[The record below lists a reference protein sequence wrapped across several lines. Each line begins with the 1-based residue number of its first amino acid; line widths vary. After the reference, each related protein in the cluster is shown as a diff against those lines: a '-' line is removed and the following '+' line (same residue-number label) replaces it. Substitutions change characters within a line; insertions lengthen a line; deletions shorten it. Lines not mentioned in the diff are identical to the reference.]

1 MIWSSFFKNFYNTKP
16 SSQFALAGYNSYS
29 NLVVGMSIIDF
40 NRSNLIPLNN
50 ISYVNGASSNTI
62 KGLDERNLSFLNITE
77 PSEEDI
83 FLNYCKYNLLSLF
96 LDSDKSIIEKIDQF
110 NKNIHL
116 FSNEVYNIMNITN
129 GGLMDE
135 WNYENF

>member
-1 MIWSSFFKNFYNTKP
+1 MIWSNFFKNFYNTKP

-40 NRSNLIPLNN
+40 NRSNLIPLSN
-50 ISYVNGASSNTI
+50 ISFVNGVSSSTF

-77 PSEEDI
+77 PSEEEI
-83 FLNYCKYNLLSLF
+83 FLNYHKYNLLSLF
-96 LDSDKSIIEKIDQF
+96 LDSDKSIIEKINQF

-129 GGLMDE
+129 GGLMND

>member
-1 MIWSSFFKNFYNTKP
+1 MIWSSFFKNLYNTKP
-16 SSQFALAGYNSYS
+16 SSQFALAGYNGYS
-29 NLVVGMSIIDF
+29 NQVVGISIIDF
-40 NRSNLIPLNN
+40 NKSNLIPLNN
-50 ISYVNGASSNTI
+50 ISYINGASSNKL

-83 FLNYCKYNLLSLF
+83 LSNYCKYNLLSLF

>member
-1 MIWSSFFKNFYNTKP
+1 MIWSNFFKNFYNTKP

-40 NRSNLIPLNN
+40 NRSNLIPLSN
-50 ISYVNGASSNTI
+50 ISFVNGVSSSTF

-83 FLNYCKYNLLSLF
+83 LLNYYKFNLLSLI
-96 LDSDKSIIEKIDQF
+96 LDSDKSIIEKINEI

-116 FSNEVYNIMNITN
+116 FSNDVYNIMNITK
-129 GGLMDE
+129 GGLMND

>member
-1 MIWSSFFKNFYNTKP
+1 MIWSSFFKNLYNTKP

-29 NLVVGMSIIDF
+29 NQVVGISIIDF
-40 NRSNLIPLNN
+40 NKSNLIPLNN
-50 ISYVNGASSNTI
+50 ISYINGASSNKL

-83 FLNYCKYNLLSLF
+83 LLNYCKYNLLSLF

>member
-1 MIWSSFFKNFYNTKP
+1 MKTIKVTFYHDSAHGWYRVKRSVLEELNLLEHISSF
-16 SSQFALAGYNSYS
+16 
-29 NLVVGMSIIDF
+29 
-40 NRSNLIPLNN
+40 
-50 ISYVNGASSNTI
+50 SYVNGASSNTI

-116 FSNEVYNIMNITN
+116 FSNEVHNIMNITN

-135 WNYENF
+135 WNYEKF